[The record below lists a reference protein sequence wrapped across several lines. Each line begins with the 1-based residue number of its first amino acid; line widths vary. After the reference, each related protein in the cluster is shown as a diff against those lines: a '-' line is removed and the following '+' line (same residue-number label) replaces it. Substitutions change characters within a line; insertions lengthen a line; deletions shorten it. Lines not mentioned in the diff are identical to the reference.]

1 MDNSLLPI
9 SGNVLITKS
18 INVTFSR
25 KLPLYCLTGLTAH
38 PTDEGTLSIVHVALG
53 EAVEDLG
60 ALGVQVAGGDL
71 LKAVEGGAEDGLT
84 LHLEEGGE
92 QEQQE

>member
-9 SGNVLITKS
+9 CGNVPITNS

-25 KLPLYCLTGLTAH
+25 KLPLYCLTGLAAH

-53 EAVEDLG
+53 ETVEDLG

-71 LKAVEGGAEDGLT
+71 LEAVEGCAEDGLG
-84 LHLEEGGE
+84 LHLEQGGE
-92 QEQQE
+92 EEQEE